1 VLEDV
6 AEAEA
11 EAEDG
16 FGDLDRLELLKY
28 IKQYEL
34 GIVVYKNALPLNL
47 NLANRYESSLGNPNG
62 RFSWENAQ
70 VGYGDLENEHRNC
83 QDFKYKVEHLGVEDE
98 ESFDL
103 KIMHE
108 EISRILRSCLDDYC
122 AMYGVEVSYQEAI
135 NVVKYGPNEF
145 FNVHSDDG
153 EPYRCTISTVGYLND
168 NYEGGE
174 LWFNF
179 FDVKIKPEAG
189 DLVISPSAYI
199 YSHASLP
206 VLSGTKYA
214 LVTMFDRT
222 EFAHKK
228 DSPVYTAR

>member
-1 VLEDV
+1 MLEKNIV
-6 AEAEA
+6 SP
-11 EAEDG
+11 
-16 FGDLDRLELLKY
+16 
-28 IKQYEL
+28 
-34 GIVVYKNALPLNL
+34 GIVVYKNAFPESLDLI
-47 NLANRYESSLGNPNG
+47 NRYEFALRNEDS
-62 RFSWENAQ
+62 RFTWQDAQ

-83 QDFKYKVEHLGVEDE
+83 KDFKYKAEHLSDKDED
-98 ESFDL
+98 SADL
-103 KIMHE
+103 VAMHKEITKIIRE
-108 EISRILRSCLDDYC
+108 CLNDYC
-122 AMYGVEVSYQEAI
+122 AMYGVVVEYQEAI

-168 NYEGGE
+168 NYDGGE

-189 DLVISPSAYI
+189 DLVVSPSAFI

-206 VLSGTKYA
+206 VTSGTKYA

-222 EFAHKK
+222 EFAHIK
-228 DSPVYTAR
+228 DSPVYSYFGNKE